1 MSLLWNDRL
10 LIALRPDSIALLR
23 LSRGWKPAVKTKTV
37 IACQPDSQLPK
48 WKTAVAALAETM
60 LQKEWHRTCVE
71 VVLSQHFVRSA
82 VMPAN
87 LVLKSSEE
95 EKTFALHA
103 LAQASGEAGGN
114 WQMRFADVQPG
125 MPKLV
130 SAVEFDLLD
139 ALEHAVSSAR
149 STLVSVRPYF
159 AAAYDGRRRLL
170 SKQNAWFATLE
181 SDRCCLL
188 HVQNGVVRHI
198 SNRRI
203 FKDAENELPDFLEK
217 ERLLAQS
224 DNLPDKV
231 FLVAPEHLRLSLPP
245 KSSLSATA
253 LPIRYCAG
261 LSPHSDAVYGMAL
274 EAAA

>member
-10 LIALRPDSIALLR
+10 LVALRPDSITLLR
-23 LSRGWKPAVKTKTV
+23 LSRGWKSAVKAKAI

-48 WKTAVAALAETM
+48 WKTAVATLAETIHK
-60 LQKEWHRTCVE
+60 KEWRRTHVK

-87 LVLKSSEE
+87 LMLKSREE
-95 EKTFALHA
+95 ETAFALHS
-103 LAQASGEAGGN
+103 LAQASGETGGD
-114 WQMRFADVQPG
+114 WHMRFADVRPG

-130 SAVEFDLLD
+130 SAVERDLLD
-139 ALEHAVSSAR
+139 ALEHAANSASSR
-149 STLVSVRPYF
+149 LVSARPYF

-170 SKQNAWFATLE
+170 SKQNAWLATLE

-188 HVQNGVVRHI
+188 HVQDGVVRHI

-203 FKDAENELPDFLEK
+203 FKNAETELPDFLEK

-224 DNLPDKV
+224 DNLPDKI
-231 FLVAPEHLRLSLPP
+231 FLVAPEQIRLALPP
-245 KSSLSATA
+245 GSPYTTTA
-253 LPIRYCAG
+253 LPISYCAG
-261 LSPHSDAVYGMAL
+261 LSPHRDAAYGMAL